1 MREFTREELS
11 LYDGREGRPA
21 YVACRG
27 KIYDLTGSFLWQG
40 GRHQAFHSAGADLTE
55 QLEVAPH
62 GIEAL
67 EKFPVVG
74 LMKQPARAAEETK

>member
-1 MREFTREELS
+1 MREFTLEELS
-11 LYDGREGRPA
+11 RFDGRDGRPA

-27 KIYDLTGSFLWQG
+27 KVYDLTDSFLWQG
-40 GRHQAFHSAGADLTE
+40 GRHQAFHSAGLDLTK
-55 QLEVAPH
+55 QLEEAPH

-74 LMKQPARAAEETK
+74 ILR